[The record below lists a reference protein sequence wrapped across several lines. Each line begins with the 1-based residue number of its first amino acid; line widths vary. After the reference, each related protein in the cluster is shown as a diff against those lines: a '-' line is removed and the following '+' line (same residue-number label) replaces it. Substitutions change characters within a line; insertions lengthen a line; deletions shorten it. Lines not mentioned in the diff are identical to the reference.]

1 MKGVLES
8 LAKRLD
14 RLEAQN
20 PLVMAPRPAWLP
32 DAPVAAWPAGVWP
45 DLAEWVAELRANG
58 VGRPLAWME
67 TAELVA
73 ARDHLAAM
81 GSGT

>member
-1 MKGVLES
+1 MKGALDAM
-8 LAKRLD
+8 LRRLD

-20 PLVMAPRPAWLP
+20 PLVMAPRPPWLP
-32 DAPVAAWPAGVWP
+32 DAPVEAWPAGVWH
-45 DLAEWVAELRANG
+45 DLAEWVGELRARG
-58 VGRPLAWME
+58 VRRPLAWME

-81 GSGT
+81 ESGA